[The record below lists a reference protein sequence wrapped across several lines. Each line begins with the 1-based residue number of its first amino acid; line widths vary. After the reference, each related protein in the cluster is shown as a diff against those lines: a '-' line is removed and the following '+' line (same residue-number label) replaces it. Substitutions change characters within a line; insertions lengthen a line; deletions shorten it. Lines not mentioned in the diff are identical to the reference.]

1 MAKHW
6 VLIAA
11 VASLWAGAVQAT
23 PILYNAVLS
32 GAAES
37 PPNASPG
44 SGTAAVTYDPLAHTL
59 TVDAMFLGLIGST
72 TAAHIHCCTA
82 VPGTGTVGV
91 ATPTPTFPG
100 FPLGVTSG
108 TYYQLFDLTNTAN
121 FNAAFVSANGG
132 TAAGAESALAAG
144 LASGSAY
151 FNIHTTFVPS
161 GEIRGFLT
169 ASSVPEPATLS
180 LLGLG
185 LGALAAA
192 SRKKPAV

>member
-1 MAKHW
+1 MLKHW

-11 VASLWAGAVQAT
+11 VASLWAGTVQAT
-23 PILYNAVLS
+23 PILYNAILS

-44 SGTAAVTYDPLAHTL
+44 SGTASVAYDPLAHTL
-59 TVDAMFLGLIGST
+59 AVDAAFADLLGTT

-82 VPGTGTVGV
+82 TAGTGTAGV
-91 ATPTPTFPG
+91 ATRTPSFPL

-108 TYYQLFDLTNTAN
+108 SFSELFDLTDTAS
-121 FNAAFVSANGG
+121 FNAAFVTANGG
-132 TAAGAESALAAG
+132 TAAGAEAALAAG

-151 FNIHTTFVPS
+151 FNIHTSVVPG

-169 ASSVPEPATLS
+169 PSSVPEPATLS

-192 SRKKPAV
+192 GRKRPAC

>member
-1 MAKHW
+1 MVKHW

-11 VASLWAGAVQAT
+11 VASLWAGTVHAT
-23 PILYNAVLS
+23 PILYNAILS

-44 SGTAAVTYDPLAHTL
+44 SGTAAVAYDPLAHTL
-59 TVDAMFLGLIGST
+59 AVDAAFADLLGTT

-82 VPGTGTVGV
+82 TAGTGTAGV
-91 ATPTPTFPG
+91 ATPTPSFPL

-108 TYYQLFDLTNTAN
+108 SFSELFDLTDTAS
-121 FNAAFVSANGG
+121 FNAAFVTANGG
-132 TAAGAESALAAG
+132 TAAGAEAALAAG

-151 FNIHTTFVPS
+151 FNIHTSVVPG

-169 ASSVPEPATLS
+169 PSSVPEPATLS

-192 SRKKPAV
+192 GRKRPAC

>member
-1 MAKHW
+1 MVKHW

-11 VASLWAGAVQAT
+11 VASLWAGTVQAT
-23 PILYNAVLS
+23 PILYNAILS

-44 SGTAAVTYDPLAHTL
+44 SGTASVAYDPLAHTL
-59 TVDAMFLGLIGST
+59 AVDAAFADLLGTT

-82 VPGTGTVGV
+82 TAGTGTAGV
-91 ATPTPTFPG
+91 ATPTPSFPL

-108 TYYQLFDLTNTAN
+108 SFSELFDLTDTAS
-121 FNAAFVSANGG
+121 FNAAFVTANGG
-132 TAAGAESALAAG
+132 TAAGAEAALAAG
-144 LASGSAY
+144 LASGAAY
-151 FNIHTTFVPS
+151 FNIHTSVVPG

-169 ASSVPEPATLS
+169 PSSVPEPATLS

-185 LGALAAA
+185 LGVLVAAG
-192 SRKKPAV
+192 RKRPAC

>member
-6 VLIAA
+6 VLIA
-11 VASLWAGAVQAT
+11 VMASLWAGAAQAT
-23 PILYNAVLS
+23 PILYSTSLS

-44 SGTAAVTYDPLAHTL
+44 SGTAMVTYDPLAHTL
-59 TVDAMFLGLIGST
+59 ALNAIFADLLGTT

-82 VPGTGTVGV
+82 TAGTGTVGV
-91 ATPTPTFPG
+91 ATPTPSFPG

-108 TYYQLFDLTNTAN
+108 SYSHLFDLTDTAS
-121 FNAAFVSANGG
+121 FNAAFVTANGG
-132 TAAGAESALAAG
+132 TAAGAEAALATG

-151 FNIHTTFVPS
+151 FNIHTSFVPS

-169 ASSVPEPATLS
+169 PSSVPEPATLS

-185 LGALAAA
+185 LGALVAAG
-192 SRKKPAV
+192 RKRPAC